1 MARIDKRVRN
11 TSNLTYKREQMKSY
25 YWVQFCHPYLAWYL
39 SRVLSY
45 RRPVVDGVKHIN
57 QSVVTSPS

>member
-11 TSNLTYKREQMKSY
+11 TSNLTYKREQMKSD
-25 YWVQFCHPYLAWYL
+25 YWAHPYLAWYL

-45 RRPVVDGVKHIN
+45 SRPVVDGVKHIN